1 MAGGVDGSGWQ
12 MASAHVCSR
21 VKLAE
26 FNVAT
31 GHRSRFENL
40 LNDACGAGDNLCEA
54 VRRCE
59 PREKVGIKASRYT
72 AQHNNKEND
81 LHLGVIAVPVAV
93 HVNVEFLP
101 RALRDKAVVDE
112 LRAER
117 HVT

>member
-1 MAGGVDGSGWQ
+1 MCVPGS
-12 MASAHVCSR
+12 S
-21 VKLAE
+21 
-26 FNVAT
+26 
-31 GHRSRFENL
+31 L
-40 LNDACGAGDNLCEA
+40 LNFMLPLVIEVASKICSTMRVVRGTTCARQNEA
-54 VRRCE
+54 VKRCV
-59 PREKVGIKASRYT
+59 PREKVGIKTSRYT

-117 HVT
+117 HVR

>member
-1 MAGGVDGSGWQ
+1 MADGER
-12 MASAHVCSR
+12 AHVCSR

-40 LNDACGAGDNLCEA
+40 LNDACGAGYNLCEA
-54 VRRCE
+54 VRRCV
-59 PREKVGIKASRYT
+59 PREKVGIKA
-72 AQHNNKEND
+72 QHNNKKND
-81 LHLGVIAVPVAV
+81 LHLGVIAMPVAV
-93 HVNVEFLP
+93 HVDVEFLP

-117 HVT
+117 QVT